1 MKTSEK
7 LMKILR
13 IVKKV
18 FLWLAV
24 SCVVLIITAL
34 ILSYVYRDKITDFV
48 TQELLS
54 QVNGE
59 VTVGKID
66 VSFLQSF
73 PNVSVQLHSVLAKST
88 DSFAREQFTHNC
100 DTALFAKRLSL
111 GFNIFDFF
119 NQRYIVRHIQL
130 NDAQVFYFTD
140 KAGNHNWDFI
150 KPSADTTAKN
160 YFIDLSEISLHNSEL
175 TLHLLPQQLY
185 THLQNEKLLVE
196 GDFFSDTI
204 RCSIESKLHSKFVEL
219 GGTVYARNYDIK
231 LETNIAV
238 SEKEIIIEK
247 LKADLPFVKCKAT
260 AKISNAAKNTHID
273 AQYTLNI
280 PSFKKLQPELPEIV
294 VAEIAKYA
302 IDGKIDLQ
310 GWCKGSI
317 TEKTLPALEATVSCE
332 KGQMIVEKETLK
344 FSLKTTVKTS
354 DLSNIAHYQLD
365 NALFDAALKNSTANG
380 TVTISNLKNLT
391 ADLQAQTTINI
402 ADIKAFTKTNFT
414 LDGLLKGS
422 VHYKGN
428 LLDLS
433 NITPAFFTKNTLS
446 AQLQAE
452 NLTFVENEKSPFA
465 FSKINGKFNIQ
476 GATIQIDEAKG
487 IVQNNDF
494 SINGRAENILPYIVC
509 ENQSASF
516 TGNLQLNELNI
527 NPFVDYLNAQPTSP
541 VAEPVVTEPCRSI
554 EASKSE
560 LAAHMELSAQALQFD
575 KAKISNIKTQL
586 TYKNG
591 LLQLQNLVAQV
602 VQYDKTNLTNVKAQL
617 TYKNDELQLQNLAA
631 QTVQYDKA
639 NLTNVKTNLIFKND
653 ALQLPNL
660 TAQTLQYDKHLLKD
674 VKTKLLYENNSLQ
687 LLNTSC
693 GFLNGTYEGSAQ
705 ITFAPD
711 ATTHCKVDGSI
722 KNMPIREVMT
732 AFNNFDQTFLQ
743 AEQINGIASADFS
756 LQMKLDKNND
766 VDYSTLQLQSKI
778 NVKNGEISNFEPFV
792 AMGKKLKVEEFKNV
806 TFNQIENTL
815 TIKNDTVHI
824 PRMDIR
830 TNAFEMKLSGTHA
843 ISSNQFKYFMTLYLK
858 KTLTNMFQKRNK
870 TEDFGDIEQN
880 TDGNIV
886 VPLKLFGTPD
896 KFSIDYDFKTTVSNV
911 KQGVEQQKN
920 EWRTIFSGSNQPT
933 NPDNSTTNSNNSAT
947 NANENTP
954 KPPTK
959 KNDPPIKSGFEI
971 EYD

>member
-7 LMKILR
+7 LLKILR

-18 FLWLAV
+18 VLWLFVA
-24 SCVVLIITAL
+24 CIVLVITAL
-34 ILSYVYRDKITDFV
+34 ALSYVYRDKITDFV

-66 VSFLQSF
+66 VSFLHSF

-100 DTALFAKRLSL
+100 DTALCAARLSL

-119 NQRYIVRHIQL
+119 NQRYIVKHIQL
-130 NDAQVFYFTD
+130 TDAQVFYFSD
-140 KAGNHNWDFI
+140 KAGKNNWDFI
-150 KPSADTTAKN
+150 KPSADTAAKN
-160 YFIDLSEISLHNSEL
+160 YFIDLSEISLYDSEL
-175 TLHLLPQQLY
+175 TLHLLPQKLH
-185 THLQNEKLLVE
+185 THLQSEKLLVE
-196 GDFFSDTI
+196 GDFFGDTV
-204 RCSIESKLHSKFVEL
+204 RCSIETELHSTFVEL
-219 GGTVYARNYDIK
+219 GGTVYARDYDIK
-231 LETNIAV
+231 LETGIAV
-238 SEKEIIIEK
+238 SGKEIAIEK
-247 LKADLPFVKCKAT
+247 LKAALPFLKCTAA

-273 AQYTLNI
+273 AQYTFNV
-280 PSFKKLQPELPEIV
+280 PSFKRLQPELPEAL
-294 VAEIAKYA
+294 VAGIAKYA

-317 TEKTLPALEATVSCE
+317 AEKSLPALEATVSCG
-332 KGQMIVEKETLK
+332 KGQMALGKETLK
-344 FSLKTTVKTS
+344 FSLKTIVKTP
-354 DLSNIAHYQLD
+354 DLGNTAQYQLGKTE
-365 NALFDAALKNSTANG
+365 FDAALKNSTAKGNA
-380 TVTISNLKNLT
+380 TVGNLQTLSI
-391 ADLQAQTTINI
+391 DLQAQTTINT
-402 ADIKAFTKTNFT
+402 ADIAAFVKSKSTFE
-414 LDGLLKGS
+414 GVLKGS
-422 VHYKGN
+422 VDYKGS
-428 LLDLS
+428 LLELS
-433 NITPAFFTKNTLS
+433 NITPAFFTKNTFS

-476 GATIQIDEAKG
+476 GATVHIENAKG

-494 SINGRAENILPYIVC
+494 SINGRAENIIPYIVC
-509 ENQSASF
+509 DNQSASF

-527 NPFVDYLNAQPTSP
+527 NPFVDYLNAQPASP
-541 VAEPVVTEPCRSI
+541 VAEPCRSI
-554 EASKSE
+554 EASKPE
-560 LAAHMELSAQALQFD
+560 LAAHIELSAQTLLFD
-575 KAKISNIKTQL
+575 KTKISNLKTL
-586 TYKNG
+586 LIYKNG
-591 LLQLQNLVAQV
+591 ALQLQNF
-602 VQYDKTNLTNVKAQL
+602 
-617 TYKNDELQLQNLAA
+617 AA
-631 QTVQYDKA
+631 QALQYDKA
-639 NLTNVKTNLIFKND
+639 NLTNVKTQLTYKNG
-653 ALQLPNL
+653 ALQLQNL
-660 TAQTLQYDKHLLKD
+660 TAQSVQYDNCLLKDVKTGFLYENNALQLTNLTAQSVQFDKHLFTN

-693 GFLNGTYEGSAQ
+693 GFLNGTYEGSVQLAF
-705 ITFAPD
+705 TPD
-711 ATTHCKVDGSI
+711 AATHCKADGSI

-743 AEQINGIASADFS
+743 AGQINGIAAADFA

-778 NVKNGEISNFEPFV
+778 TVKNGEISDFEPFV

-830 TNAFEMKLSGTHA
+830 TNAFEMKFSGTHA
-843 ISSNQFKYFMTLYLK
+843 ISNNQFKYFMTLYLK

-870 TEDFGDIEQN
+870 TEDFGDIERN
-880 TDGNIV
+880 TDGNIA

-896 KFSIDYDFKTTVSNV
+896 KFSIDYDFKTTVTNV

-920 EWRTIFSGSNQPT
+920 EWRTIFSGGNTPANPDNSNNSTT
-933 NPDNSTTNSNNSAT
+933 NPDNSTNT
-947 NANENTP
+947 NENTP
-954 KPPTK
+954 KPPAK